1 MRYPWLSSFLGDL
14 PIRQISLRLAT
25 LLAGLLIATVLG
37 EVGLRVAG
45 PAVPVA
51 RLPLTYDQ
59 DALSRIASGDA
70 YVAFDENLGWLPT
83 PLVDRIGGDVHYRH
97 SAAGLRSDRDYSS
110 TPDPGLRR
118 IAAYGDSFT
127 YCEEVEIE
135 DCWTSKLEEL
145 LPRSEVLNYGVPG
158 YAADQAWLR
167 FQRGGA
173 AARPCAVLIGHMVEN
188 VNRMTNRFRPFYYP
202 ETGIPLSKPRF
213 TLVNGR
219 PELLP
224 SPARWLDELRDPEW
238 VETNLGP
245 RDSWYFPGTFV
256 ASPLDQLAIGNL
268 ARSAWYRSPRRAGV
282 DWTPSWAAGV
292 QRPGQEGFDVTVAV
306 LGGFAEEVRSAG
318 ATPLVLIFPWKDEIA
333 AQRDRTPKAHAA
345 LLSALQGLGIPTLD
359 LTDELGEQARRS
371 SLGNLTVEHYR
382 PLGNTVV
389 ARTVARDL
397 PKVAAATCGR

>member
-14 PIRQISLRLAT
+14 PIRQITSRLAA
-25 LLAGLLIATVLG
+25 LLAGLLIAAALG
-37 EVGLRVAG
+37 ELGLRIAG
-45 PAVPVA
+45 PAVGAP
-51 RLPLTYDQ
+51 RLPLTYDRV
-59 DALSRIASGDA
+59 ALDRIASGDA
-70 YVAFDENLGWLPT
+70 YVAFDAGLGWLPT

-97 SAAGLRSDRDYSS
+97 NAAGLRSDRGYAS
-110 TPDPGLRR
+110 TPEPGLRR

-127 YCEEVEIE
+127 YCEEADIE

-167 FQRGGA
+167 FQLGGA

-188 VNRMTNRFRPFYYP
+188 INRVTNRFRPFYYP

-213 TLVNGR
+213 TLVDGR

-224 SPARWLDELRDPEW
+224 NPARWLDELRDPEW
-238 VETNLGP
+238 IETNLGP
-245 RDSWYFPGTFV
+245 RDSWYFPETFV
-256 ASPLDQLAIGNL
+256 ASPLDRMAIGNL
-268 ARSAWYRSPRRAGV
+268 ARTAWYRSPRQSGV
-282 DWTPSWAAGV
+282 DWTPSWAASI

-306 LGGFAEEVRSAG
+306 LGAFAEEVRSAG

-333 AQRDRTPKAHAA
+333 AERDGAPKAHVA
-345 LLSALQGLGIPTLD
+345 LLRALEQHRIPTLD

-382 PLGNTVV
+382 PLGNTIV
-389 ARTVARDL
+389 ARTIAREL
-397 PKVAAATCGR
+397 PKVAAETCGR